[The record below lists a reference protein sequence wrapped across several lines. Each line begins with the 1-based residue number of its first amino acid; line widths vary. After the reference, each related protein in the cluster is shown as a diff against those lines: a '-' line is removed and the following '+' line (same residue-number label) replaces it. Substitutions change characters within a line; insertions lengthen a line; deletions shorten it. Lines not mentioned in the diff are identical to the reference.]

1 MIDLCVL
8 GYGQFGKTTQQCLI
22 SLIAQ
27 AQEIGAIIHVL
38 DNGSPD
44 DSALL
49 QKNFCASFPEVRSS
63 YSEINLGYAGG
74 MKQIA
79 LKGSGQ
85 WLVLVGSDTIF
96 TSESLKRLDQAL
108 QKAPQ
113 EVGIVGP
120 VTNSAGTA
128 QSLSSLGVDID
139 QVLAQAP
146 PFFSHP
152 TGLMLPLYRADFF
165 CVAIRRTLW
174 NTLHGLD
181 PIYGLGYYED
191 FDFSMR
197 AKKIGFQCMMA
208 EDVLVYHQGSASFK
222 KSNEQKKL
230 LKKNKTIFS
239 QRFPEAEMRHIRL
252 DNYKIIQY
260 LLDLNMGS
268 FDIHQRQAIIK
279 HLQLRID
286 SLSEHQ
292 PKGWIKRTL
301 WKERVQ
307 SLRHQYQNCLEA
319 TSLLK

>member
-8 GYGQFGKTTQQCLI
+8 GYGQFGETTQQCLK
-22 SLIAQ
+22 SLIPQ
-27 AQEIGAIIHVL
+27 AQEIGAIVHVL

-49 QKNFCASFPEVRSS
+49 QKNFCISFPEVQSS
-63 YSEINLGYAGG
+63 YSDINLGYAGG
-74 MKQIA
+74 MNQMA

-108 QKAPQ
+108 QKVPQ

-128 QSLSSLGVDID
+128 QSLTSLGVDID
-139 QVLAQAP
+139 QVLANAP
-146 PFFSHP
+146 TFFGHS
-152 TGLMLPLYRADFF
+152 TSLVLPLYRADFF

-174 NTLHGLD
+174 NTLQGLD

-197 AKKIGFQCMMA
+197 AKKIGFQCAMV
-208 EDVLVYHQGSASFK
+208 EDALVFHQGSASFK
-222 KSNEQKKL
+222 KSDEQRKL
-230 LKKNKTIFS
+230 LKKNKKIFL

-252 DNYKIIQY
+252 DNYKTIQY
-260 LLDLNMGS
+260 LLDLNTDS

-301 WKERVQ
+301 WKQRVQ
-307 SLRHQYQNCLEA
+307 SLRDQYQSWLEA
-319 TSLLK
+319 NSSLK